1 MAEENQVT
9 MNIEENQETTKGPK
23 KETMR
28 GPKRGTTK
36 GPKEVATKDPKKI
49 EVGNRLAEWNR
60 KNKKAKKSKMG
71 QYYGIGVV
79 LAVGVI
85 GSLGYYLYQAKK
97 GKVNVVPNNSPQPH
111 PQTNKSE
118 ML

>member
-9 MNIEENQETTKGPK
+9 MNIGETRKSPK

-28 GPKRGTTK
+28 GPKEMT
-36 GPKEVATKDPKKI
+36 TKDPKKI
-49 EVGNRLAEWNR
+49 ESGTRLAEWNH
-60 KNKKAKKSKMG
+60 KNKKAKKSKVG
-71 QYYGIGVV
+71 QYYSIGVV
-79 LAVGVI
+79 LAVGVM

-97 GKVNVVPNNSPQPH
+97 EKVNVVPNNSPQPC